1 MLVFFDESGDSG
13 MQGKQGSS
21 RLFIV
26 TAVLFNENEEAEQC
40 DARINELR
48 EELKVCER
56 FEFHFNKCSDR
67 FREEFLKKIA
77 GSNFFYYSVVL
88 NKAKLWGEG
97 FKYKDSFY
105 KYAASLVFENAK
117 AHLIQAKV
125 VIDKCGDRDFKIQL
139 EKYLKRRMNEGQ
151 KVLIKKVC
159 MEPSHSNN
167 LLQLA
172 DMVCGAVFR
181 SFDTS
186 NPNRMQ
192 FRRII
197 KLREFKVQVWPR

>member
-1 MLVFFDESGDSG
+1 MK
-13 MQGKQGSS
+13 GKQGSS
-21 RLFIV
+21 RIFIV
-26 TAVLFNENEEAEQC
+26 TAVLFNENEDAEQC

-48 EELKVCER
+48 KEMKVDEQ

-67 FREEFLKKIA
+67 YREKFLAKIA

-88 NKAKLWGEG
+88 NKAKLWREG
-97 FKYKDSFY
+97 FQYKDSFY

-125 VIDKCGDRDFKIQL
+125 IIDKCGNRDFRNQL
-139 EKYLKRRMNEGQ
+139 EKYLKRRMNEDQ
-151 KVLIKKVC
+151 KVLIKKIC

-172 DMVCGAVFR
+172 DMICGAVFR
-181 SFDTS
+181 SFDMT
-186 NPNRMQ
+186 NANRMQ

-197 KLREFKVQVWPR
+197 KPREFKVQVWPR

>member
-1 MLVFFDESGDSG
+1 MLVFFDESGDPG
-13 MQGKQGSS
+13 MKGKEGSS
-21 RLFIV
+21 RIFIV
-26 TAVLFNENEEAEQC
+26 TAVLFNENEDAEQC

-48 EELKVCER
+48 AELRVGR
-56 FEFHFNKCSDR
+56 AFEFHFNKCSDR
-67 FREEFLKKIA
+67 HRERFLTTVA

-97 FKYKDSFY
+97 FQYKDSFY
-105 KYAASLVFENAK
+105 KYAANLVLENAK

-125 VIDKCGDRDFKIQL
+125 VIDKCGNRDFRKQL
-139 EKYLKRRMNEGQ
+139 EKYLKRRVNEGE

-181 SFDTS
+181 SFDMT
-186 NPNRMQ
+186 NENRMK

-197 KLREFKVQVWPR
+197 RPREFRVQVWPR